1 MPEHVHLLLTRR
13 KTLILERTVQL
24 IRGGYSHAFG
34 IEFGKHK
41 EFCREVSRTIG
52 FGIVQILKGTGN
64 TFTTIPLP
72 TGSRIGQW
80 NIATARH
87 IQDSNWTRCPQRLK
101 PSLHN
106 RESARVELV
115 PFPIPNGEPNSNDQ
129 LSVRSSALCRFV
141 ADKSLSLSQSHPPPP
156 WACPAAAAQSSEI
169 AAQSRCCVCRTASCC

>member
-1 MPEHVHLLLTRR
+1 M
-13 KTLILERTVQL
+13 QL

-115 PFPIPNGEPNSNDQ
+115 PFPIPNGSRIPMISYR
-129 LSVRSSALCRFV
+129 SVLVPLCRSV

-156 WACPAAAAQSSEI
+156 WACPA
-169 AAQSRCCVCRTASCC
+169 